1 MRKTTLKLYL
11 KSHRLQP
18 ALRGL
23 LRNEKGQDLIEYVL
37 LMMLMAGAAAAGVGS
52 VAVKIN
58 QAFTVIATKLTSYTS

>member
-11 KSHRLQP
+11 KSRRLPP

-58 QAFTVIATKLTSYTS
+58 QAFTVIAAKLTSYTS